1 MILIIDDDV
10 AVRASLSILLKQHG
24 FKTKEAAAP
33 KEALEVAQ
41 AHSLQLV
48 IMDMN
53 FSIETSGRDGLQLLE
68 TFKQRMPQL
77 PVILITGW
85 GSISLAVEGMRLG
98 AADFITKPWSNDY
111 LLQAVRTAL
120 SLSQQ
125 APIKDETLTR
135 KKLDQQYDF
144 SNIVGQDPQLLQILK
159 RIGQIAPTDA
169 SVLIEGESGTGKEL
183 IAEAVHRNSL
193 RKSQPFVK
201 VNLGGISASLFE
213 SEMFGHK
220 RGAFTDAKADRVGR
234 FELANKGTIFLDE
247 IGELDMNSQVKLLR
261 VLQDRTYEVLGDSRS
276 RKLDIRVVCATNRNL
291 EQMVEEGKFRED
303 LFYRI
308 NLIKVRIP
316 SLRERP
322 DDIPLLVQFFVE
334 NMKKTYHRPELGLSP
349 KALQWLKELPF
360 PGNIRE
366 LKNLVERTVLVAEDD
381 VLRAEDFQAQAQQGP
396 VKAGDKALPAV
407 GTMTLDEM
415 EASMIRKSM
424 AYYHNNIS
432 KVARALGL
440 SRAALYRRLEKFGIP
455 YEAQD

>member
-24 FKTKEAAAP
+24 FKTKEAASP

-41 AHSLQLV
+41 QHTPQLV

-53 FSIETSGRDGLQLLE
+53 FSIDTTGNDGLQLLE
-68 TFKQRMPQL
+68 AFKQRMPEL

-111 LLQAVRTAL
+111 LVQAVRTAL

-125 APIKDETLTR
+125 APAKDEALTR

-144 SNIVGQDPQLLQILK
+144 GYIVGQDPQLLKILK

-234 FELANKGTIFLDE
+234 FEMANKGTIFLDE
-247 IGELDMNSQVKLLR
+247 IGELDLNSQVKLLR

-334 NMKKTYHRPELGLSP
+334 NMKKTYNRPELELSP

-396 VKAGDKALPAV
+396 VKAGDKTLPAV

>member
-1 MILIIDDDV
+1 MILIVDDDI
-10 AVRASLSILLKQHG
+10 AIRASLGLLLKQHG
-24 FKTKEAAAP
+24 FKTKEAASP
-33 KEALEVAQ
+33 KEALELAQ
-41 AHSLQLV
+41 LHPLQLV

-53 FSIETSGRDGLQLLE
+53 FSIETTGHDGLQLLE
-68 TFKQRMPQL
+68 AFKKQL
-77 PVILITGW
+77 PQVPVIMITGW

-98 AADFITKPWSNDY
+98 AADFITKPWSNEY
-111 LLQAVRTAL
+111 LLQSVRTAL

-125 APIKDETLTR
+125 TVAKDESLNR

-144 SNIVGQDPQLLQILK
+144 RHIVGQDPQLLQILK
-159 RIGQIAPTDA
+159 RIGQIAATDA

-201 VNLGGISASLFE
+201 VNLGGISSSLFE

-234 FELANKGTIFLDE
+234 FEMANKGTIFLDE

-276 RKLDIRVVCATNRNL
+276 RKLEIRVVCATNRNL
-291 EQMVEEGKFRED
+291 EQMVEDGKFRED

-308 NLIKVRIP
+308 NLIKVRLP
-316 SLRERP
+316 ALRERP
-322 DDIPLLVQFFVE
+322 DDIPLLVRFFVD
-334 NMKKTYHRPELGLSP
+334 NLKKTYHRPELEVSP

-366 LKNLVERTVLVAEDD
+366 LKNLVERTVLVAENE
-381 VLRAEDFQAQAQQGP
+381 VLKPEDFQAQAQKGI
-396 VKAGDKALPAV
+396 VKAGDKNLPAV
-407 GTMTLDEM
+407 GAMTLDEM

-432 KVARALGL
+432 KVARALGV
-440 SRAALYRRLEKFGIP
+440 SRAALYRRLDKFGIP
-455 YEAQD
+455 YESQD